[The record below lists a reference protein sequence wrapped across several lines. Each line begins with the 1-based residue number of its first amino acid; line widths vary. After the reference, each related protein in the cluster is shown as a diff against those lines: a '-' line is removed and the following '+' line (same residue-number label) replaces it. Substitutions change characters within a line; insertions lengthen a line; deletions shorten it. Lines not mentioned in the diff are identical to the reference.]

1 MNLEKNQI
9 IKSAAIGLVPILII
23 VSIFFY
29 ITFKD
34 PNFYIDDIPENL
46 KKKIIMNGVW
56 NQNCPVSLN
65 RLKILN
71 IKYYDKNG
79 NVNRDGQFLVLDIVS
94 DHALKIFKKLYKKK
108 ILIEKIDDILVYKS
122 HKESRIGNVSMGFI
136 CDKDD
141 DQNLLYSYGL
151 AFDIN
156 PLYNPALNYVVDSSS
171 DYAFIQVNNISK
183 NFINRR
189 TNFPMKNEDVVDIFR
204 ANGFSIWGGNWL
216 QDINWQYFSIEK
228 NIATLLFLMK
238 EEDARKFFD
247 LLVDNIKFI
256 DRFKKENFMIE
267 IKYLYQKDERK
278 FLKIFEKNIGKLKNL
293 SDSQFFDILRKKINN

>member
-1 MNLEKNQI
+1 MNLEKSQI
-9 IKSAAIGLVPILII
+9 IKYTFIAIVPILII

-71 IKYYDKNG
+71 IKYYNKDG
-79 NVNRDGQFLVLDIVS
+79 IVNRDGQFLVLDVAS
-94 DHALKIFKKLYKKK
+94 NHALKIFKKLYKKK
-108 ILIEKIDDILVYKS
+108 ILIEKINDILVHKS
-122 HKESRIGNVSMGFI
+122 HKDSRIENVSMGFI

-156 PLYNPALNYVVDSSS
+156 PLYNPALNYVVDPNS

-189 TNFPMKNEDVVDIFR
+189 IDFPMKNEDVVDIFTE
-204 ANGFSIWGGNWL
+204 NGFSDWGGNWL
-216 QDINWQYFSIEK
+216 KDVKWQYFSIEK

-238 EEDARKFFD
+238 TEDAKKFFD
-247 LLVDNIKFI
+247 VVVDNIKFI

-267 IKYLYQKDERK
+267 VKYLYQKDGKK

-293 SDSQFFDILRKKINN
+293 SDSQFFDLLRKKINN

>member
-1 MNLEKNQI
+1 M
-9 IKSAAIGLVPILII
+9 
-23 VSIFFY
+23 
-29 ITFKD
+29 
-34 PNFYIDDIPENL
+34 
-46 KKKIIMNGVW
+46 
-56 NQNCPVSLN
+56 
-65 RLKILN
+65 
-71 IKYYDKNG
+71 
-79 NVNRDGQFLVLDIVS
+79 
-94 DHALKIFKKLYKKK
+94 
-108 ILIEKIDDILVYKS
+108 
-122 HKESRIGNVSMGFI
+122 
-136 CDKDD
+136 
-141 DQNLLYSYGL
+141 
-151 AFDIN
+151 
-156 PLYNPALNYVVDSSS
+156 NYVVDSSS

-247 LLVDNIKFI
+247 VLVDNIKFI
-256 DRFKKENFMIE
+256 DKFKKENFMIE
-267 IKYLYQKDERK
+267 IKYLYQKDEKK

>member
-1 MNLEKNQI
+1 M
-9 IKSAAIGLVPILII
+9 
-23 VSIFFY
+23 
-29 ITFKD
+29 
-34 PNFYIDDIPENL
+34 
-46 KKKIIMNGVW
+46 
-56 NQNCPVSLN
+56 SLN

-108 ILIEKIDDILVYKS
+108 ILLEKIDDILVYKS
-122 HKESRIGNVSMGFI
+122 HKDSRVENVSMGFI

-141 DQNLLYSYGL
+141 DKNLLYSYGL

-247 LLVDNIKFI
+247 VLVDNIKFI
-256 DRFKKENFMIE
+256 DKFKKENFMIE
-267 IKYLYQKDERK
+267 IKYLYQKDEKK